1 MIISVVFSGSKHLNG
16 EDLLR
21 KKSEDD
27 FVLRGILMSIF
38 LYLFLLF
45 MVWSLVSALMYT
57 VYTQHSPDYTEYNQ
71 LYNIFGEKV
80 ILALS
85 HKAPLCPAV
94 PKFNLI

>member
-1 MIISVVFSGSKHLNG
+1 
-16 EDLLR
+16 
-21 KKSEDD
+21 
-27 FVLRGILMSIF
+27 
-38 LYLFLLF
+38 

-85 HKAPLCPAV
+85 HEAPLCPAV

>member
-1 MIISVVFSGSKHLNG
+1 
-16 EDLLR
+16 
-21 KKSEDD
+21 
-27 FVLRGILMSIF
+27 
-38 LYLFLLF
+38 

-94 PKFNLI
+94 PKFNLNAGWCLLKSAWGQRKTYLTFDLHKTEGK